1 MSTVSVGPAPGG
13 FIRFTFGYHKELI
26 DDIKSGIP
34 AYARAYRPAAKAWD
48 VRPSHTE
55 MMRGLIRKHLGV
67 SLAPTEDGH
76 DELHELRCEVAALRA
91 KLRDAVF
98 VPEACRVLYLLPD
111 APPEVVRAAHRALVR
126 LKHPDMGG
134 STREM
139 QAINAAADQL
149 QLRKEAC

>member
-55 MMRGLIRKHLGV
+55 MMRSLIRKHLGV
-67 SLAPTEDGH
+67 CLAPTEDGH

-98 VPEACRVLYLLPD
+98 VPEPCRALHVLPS
-111 APPEVVRAAHRALVR
+111 APPQVIAAAHKALVR
-126 LKHPDMGG
+126 LHHPDKGG
-134 STREM
+134 DLLRM
-139 QAINAAADQL
+139 QRINDAAD
-149 QLRKEAC
+149 QLRKEAS